1 MKKSTTL
8 LSLVFMLSVFLNY
21 GQESMS
27 SETYEKAAKYLAKN
41 MAPLVHN
48 EIQNPSW
55 TPNNEFIYEL
65 NSKNGKKFM
74 KVNLSNGKKTSAFDH
89 KKLAKAISTKLGEKI
104 NEENLSLGSL
114 NFITKN
120 TIEFT
125 IKGKEY
131 SCNLGNY
138 SITEKGN
145 VERRNRNEYL
155 SPNGKIAAYIE
166 NYNLWIKDVATN
178 KKTQLTFDGQEDYG
192 YATNNAGW
200 TKGDN
205 PVLKWS
211 PNSDKIATFQQD
223 SRGVGEMYLTSTNV
237 GHPEL
242 QAWKHPLPGD
252 SIVFKLERVI
262 IHLGATPK
270 IVRLKKESDFQ
281 RSTIT
286 DHVAGRNGEFYDND
300 WNEEGSQ
307 LAFVSSSRDHKIAHL
322 QLADAQTGE
331 VSSVLKEETKTY
343 FESGDGRINWQIL
356 YDSNE
361 FIWYSERD
369 NWGHLYLYDLSTGNL
384 KNQITKGDWLVKEVR
399 YVDKKARKIYFIG
412 AGREEGNPY
421 YDYLYSINFDG
432 SNLKL
437 LTPESATHRVE
448 ISPDYN
454 AFFDTY
460 STVSTAPTSIL
471 RTMDGKKISDL
482 GTADISELIANG
494 WQEPIEFTVK
504 ARDQKTDLYG
514 IIFLPSDYDETKSY
528 PILNHIYPG
537 PQSGSVGYYGFSSA
551 RSDRQALAELGFIV
565 VGVDAMGTPGRSKS
579 FHDAYYGN
587 MGDNGLPDNIAMIK
601 QLAERY
607 SGMDTTRIGIWGHS
621 GGGFASTDALL
632 RYPDFYDVAVSSSG
646 NHDNR
651 NYEADWGEKW
661 HGLLVQNP
669 DGTSNYD
676 SQANQLLAKNL
687 KGKLLITH
695 GSMDDNVPPSN
706 TMLVVDALIKANKDF
721 DMIIYPNKRHGYG
734 DMTTYMTRKR
744 WDYFV
749 KHLKGVEPP
758 KEFDLEKL

>member
-1 MKKSTTL
+1 MKQSTSL
-8 LSLVFMLSVFLNY
+8 LSLAFMLSTLFIR
-21 GQESMS
+21 GQESMNAA
-27 SETYEKAAKYLAKN
+27 TYERATKFLSKN
-41 MAPLVHN
+41 MAPLVHDQ
-48 EIQNPSW
+48 IQHPSW
-55 TPNNEFIYEL
+55 SSPNELIYEWDA
-65 NSKNGKKFM
+65 KEGTRFM
-74 KVNLSNGKKTSAFDH
+74 KANLSTGKKTLAFDH
-89 KKLAKAISTKLGEKI
+89 KKMAKAISKTLEKTVS
-104 NEENLSLGSL
+104 EADLPMSALHFTS
-114 NFITKN
+114 KN
-120 TIEFT
+120 TMTFRSN
-125 IKGKEY
+125 GKEY
-131 SCNLGNY
+131 SVNLGNY
-138 SITEKGN
+138 TITEQGN
-145 VERRNRNEYL
+145 DARSNRNEYIA
-155 SPNGKIAAYIE
+155 PNGKIAAYIDS
-166 NYNLWIKDVATN
+166 YNLWIKDLLTN
-178 KKTQLTFDGQEDYG
+178 KKTQLTFDGKEDYG

-223 SRGVGEMYLTSTNV
+223 ARGVGEMYLTSTNV

-262 IHLGATPK
+262 IHLGTTPK
-270 IVRLKKESDFQ
+270 VVRLHKESDFQ

-300 WNEEGSQ
+300 WNEEGSK

-322 QLADAQTGE
+322 QLADAETGD
-331 VSSVLKEETKTY
+331 VSSVLKEETNTY
-343 FESGDGRINWQIL
+343 FESGDGMINWQIL
-356 YDSNE
+356 YDTNE

-369 NWGHLYLYDLSTGNL
+369 NWGHLYLYDLNTGNL
-384 KNQITKGDWLVKEVR
+384 KNQITKGDWIVKEVR

-421 YDYLYSINFDG
+421 YEYLYSINFDG
-432 SNLKL
+432 SDLKL
-437 LTPESATHRVE
+437 LTPENAAHRIE
-448 ISPDYN
+448 ISPFNN
-454 AFFDTY
+454 AFLDSY
-460 STVSTAPTSIL
+460 STVSSAPTSVL
-471 RTMDGKKISDL
+471 RTMDGKKIADL

-494 WQEPIEFTVK
+494 WQEPIEFKVK
-504 ARDQKTDLYG
+504 ARDNETDLYG
-514 IIFLPSDYDETKSY
+514 ILFLPSDYEEQKSY

-537 PQSGSVGYYGFSSA
+537 PQSGSVGYYGFSPA

-587 MGDNGLPDNIAMIK
+587 MGDNGLPDNMAMIR

-607 SGMDTTRIGIWGHS
+607 AGMDTTRIGIWGHS

-706 TMLVVDALIKANKDF
+706 TLLVVDALIKANKDF
-721 DMIIYPNKRHGYG
+721 DMILYPNKRHGYG
-734 DMTTYMTRKR
+734 DMTNYMTRKR

-749 KHLKGVEPP
+749 KYLKGMEPP